1 MPVSARNGAAMAV
14 ALMSLAMATASAD
27 DNYESWPL
35 LKTPFES
42 TGGGGIMI
50 GGYDPIAVSD
60 KCRTDFTA
68 TEPGGKVYY
77 NKIEFDVP
85 TGSGRHPLHQRQMA
99 SRRRQHV
106 GNDAVQGLHQGRR
119 AQAFAIA
126 IVIPEFRVRGISGTQ
141 GSGHRGGRDPGSR
154 IAAGAAPGMTVFCYS
169 AAALRAFSTLSARR
183 PVSSARWWNLAV

>member
-50 GGYDPIAVSD
+50 GGYDPITVSD

-68 TEPGGKVYY
+68 TEPGGKVYT
-77 NKIEFDVP
+77 NKIEFDAVP
-85 TGSGRHPLHQRQMA
+85 VQGGILCTNGKWQAVDGSMSGTTPFKVFIKDGV
-99 SRRRQHV
+99 RRRS
-106 GNDAVQGLHQGRR
+106 
-119 AQAFAIA
+119 
-126 IVIPEFRVRGISGTQ
+126 P
-141 GSGHRGGRDPGSR
+141 
-154 IAAGAAPGMTVFCYS
+154 
-169 AAALRAFSTLSARR
+169 
-183 PVSSARWWNLAV
+183 